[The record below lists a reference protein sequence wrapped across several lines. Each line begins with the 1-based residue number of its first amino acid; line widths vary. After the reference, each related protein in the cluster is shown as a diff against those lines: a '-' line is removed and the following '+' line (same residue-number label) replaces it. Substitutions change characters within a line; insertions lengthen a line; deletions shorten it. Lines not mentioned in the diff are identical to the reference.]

1 MGTTI
6 SSAQWLN
13 LGVNVL
19 LPILVAVITTR
30 AASGAIKAL
39 ALLILSAA
47 SGFLIAWLDAVN
59 HALAFDFS
67 QAGFTAVTGLV
78 VAIAGHFGFWKPVG
92 ATGSDGFFAGVGVTG
107 SRPTD

>member
-6 SSAQWLN
+6 SAAQWLN

-19 LPILVAVITTR
+19 LPIVVAVITTR
-30 AASGAIKAL
+30 AASGAVKAL
-39 ALLILSAA
+39 ALLILSAL

-59 HALAFDFS
+59 SAQAFDLS

-78 VAIAGHFGFWKPVG
+78 IAIAAHFGVWKPVG
-92 ATGSDGFFAGVGVTG
+92 ASGSSGWFAGVGVTG
-107 SRPTD
+107 RVSD